1 MQQVIR
7 GEFDIIITDVINTI
21 ILSLRLFIKDTILCD
36 LPKSQTPQ
44 EKITFFTTRTS
55 DIDFRRK
62 KGIMVLVDSFRS
74 LGC

>member
-1 MQQVIR
+1 MMQQVIR

-44 EKITFFTTRTS
+44 ERMTFFHHQNQRH
-55 DIDFRRK
+55 
-62 KGIMVLVDSFRS
+62 
-74 LGC
+74 